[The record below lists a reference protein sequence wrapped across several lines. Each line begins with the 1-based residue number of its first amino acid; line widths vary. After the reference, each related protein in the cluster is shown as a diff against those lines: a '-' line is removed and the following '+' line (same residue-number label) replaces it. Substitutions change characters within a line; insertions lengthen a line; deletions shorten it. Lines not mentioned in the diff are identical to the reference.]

1 LTLRTTIDIKDQV
14 LQRVK
19 EYAAAR
25 SISNGA
31 AATELLER
39 GLNARLGI
47 RYEEGVALFDV
58 PEESPV
64 VSLENTL
71 RLEDEL

>member
-1 LTLRTTIDIKDQV
+1 MRTTIDIKDQV

>member
-1 LTLRTTIDIKDQV
+1 MRTTIDIKDQV

-19 EYAAAR
+19 EYAEAR

>member
-1 LTLRTTIDIKDQV
+1 LRTTIDIKDQV

-31 AATELLER
+31 AANELLER

>member
-1 LTLRTTIDIKDQV
+1 LRTTIDIKDQV

-19 EYAAAR
+19 EYAEAR

>member
-1 LTLRTTIDIKDQV
+1 LRTTIDIKDQV

>member
-1 LTLRTTIDIKDQV
+1 MRTTIDIKDKV

-19 EYAAAR
+19 EYAEAR